1 MEFYGY
7 SPPQK
12 NLFLFDG
19 LGIEGFKFFIVNN
32 DDKIIN
38 ELLYDFKK
46 CEPKSNQKLK
56 LSAMKFCVQT
66 WQKMSHKVKE
76 QLTDTAQIFFHLLE
90 QFAKL
95 KKTECMNILILENN
109 VEDLFGSTCGL
120 FQLYFYKNLFD
131 PDEKS
136 KILDHENLNK
146 KTLETI
152 INEIFSTD
160 IDENEHIIK
169 NFREEYDL

>member
-7 SPPQK
+7 SLQK
-12 NLFLFDG
+12 TLFLFDG

-32 DDKIIN
+32 NDKIFN

-56 LSAMKFCVQT
+56 LCAMKFCVET
-66 WQKMSHKVKE
+66 WQRMSHKVKE
-76 QLTDTAQIFFHLLE
+76 QLTGTAQSFFHLLE

-95 KKTECMNILILENN
+95 KKTDCMNILILENN
-109 VEDLFGSTCGL
+109 VEDLLGSICGL

-131 PDEKS
+131 PDENI
-136 KILDHENLNK
+136 KILNHEKLNK
-146 KTLETI
+146 NTLERMI
-152 INEIFSTD
+152 KEIFSTD
-160 IDENEHIIK
+160 VDENEHIIK

>member
-1 MEFYGY
+1 MTRLLTTCFMIL
-7 SPPQK
+7 K
-12 NLFLFDG
+12 NANL
-19 LGIEGFKFFIVNN
+19 
-32 DDKIIN
+32 
-38 ELLYDFKK
+38 
-46 CEPKSNQKLK
+46 NQIKKLK
-56 LSAMKFCVQT
+56 FCAMAFCVQT
-66 WQKMSHKVKE
+66 WQKISHKVKE
-76 QLTDTAQIFFHLLE
+76 QLTNTAKKIFHLLE

-109 VEDLFGSTCGL
+109 VEDLLGSTCGL

-152 INEIFSTD
+152 INDIFSTD
-160 IDENEHIIK
+160 IDEMNI
-169 NFREEYDL
+169 

>member
-1 MEFYGY
+1 MEFYEY
-7 SPPQK
+7 IHPKK

-32 DDKIIN
+32 NQKIID

-46 CEPKSNQKLK
+46 CDGKSNQKLK
-56 LSAMKFCVQT
+56 LCAMKFCVET
-66 WQKMSHKVKE
+66 WQKMLYKVKE
-76 QLTDTAQIFFHLLE
+76 QLTDTAQNFFHLLE

-109 VEDLFGSTCGL
+109 VESITGSSCGE

-131 PDEKS
+131 PDKKS
-136 KILDHENLNK
+136 KILNHENLNK
-146 KTLETI
+146 KPY
-152 INEIFSTD
+152 
-160 IDENEHIIK
+160 K
-169 NFREEYDL
+169 Q

>member
-1 MEFYGY
+1 M
-7 SPPQK
+7 
-12 NLFLFDG
+12 
-19 LGIEGFKFFIVNN
+19 
-32 DDKIIN
+32 
-38 ELLYDFKK
+38 
-46 CEPKSNQKLK
+46 
-56 LSAMKFCVQT
+56 A
-66 WQKMSHKVKE
+66 KE
-76 QLTDTAQIFFHLLE
+76 QLTGTSQIFFHLLE

-95 KKTECMNILILENN
+95 KNTECMNILILGNN
-109 VEDLFGSTCGL
+109 VEDLLGSTCGL
-120 FQLYFYKNLFD
+120 FQLYFSKNLFD

-136 KILDHENLNK
+136 KILDYEKLNK